1 MNEEFLNKV
10 CDQIISETRIIDNK
24 VYTPFYPSPFLF
36 PSPSSLSYFFL
47 SPPSSPSS
55 FSFHC
60 KEVYTLNEQETDYV
74 WTNYKKEL
82 SHKDKRMIV

>member
-24 VYTPFYPSPFLF
+24 VYTPFYPSPLFLLLLI
-36 PSPSSLSYFFL
+36 PSNKFSSHHLL
-47 SPPSSPSS
+47 CP